1 MFGGIKVL
9 VTGCSGFLGPWLC
22 ERLVANG
29 ANVVGADIQFDA
41 SSRIH
46 EVKPITLETVD
57 VERFDQVYDVV
68 RKHGVQFV
76 FHLAAQS
83 LVGVA
88 MRDPMRTVMTN
99 VMGTTNVLETARRL
113 CGGDG
118 AAGAIDV
125 PGASGSPA
133 AMGSSATMGSPAADG
148 ALLGVVVASSDKAY
162 GEQSQLPYLEHM
174 PMQGCF
180 PYDASKSCA
189 DLLARSYAQS
199 FRLPIAVVRCG
210 NLYGPG
216 DLNWCR
222 IVPGTIRSCL
232 RNERPVI
239 RSDGTLV
246 RDYIYVADAADAFLR
261 IGNGLITGDT
271 EYGEAFNVGTD
282 APMTVLQLVRE
293 IQMVAGTDDVKP
305 IIENR
310 VSTEIKAQYL
320 SSEHL
325 RKKLGWHASTDLQ
338 AGLLSAVEWY
348 RTRC

>member
-57 VERFDQVYDVV
+57 VEQFDQLFDVV

-88 MRDPMRTVMTN
+88 MRDPIKTVMTN

-113 CGGDG
+113 YGR
-118 AAGAIDV
+118 AGASA
-125 PGASGSPA
+125 ASGLS
-133 AMGSSATMGSPAADG
+133 GSSSTSGSCAASG

-189 DLLARSYAQS
+189 DLLARSYAES
-199 FRLPIAVVRCG
+199 FRLPVAIVRCG

-239 RSDGTLV
+239 RSDGTLL
-246 RDYIYVADAADAFLR
+246 RDYVYVADAADAFFR

-271 EYGEAFNVGTD
+271 EYGEAFNVGADT
-282 APMTVLQLVRE
+282 PMTVLQLVSE
-293 IQMVAGTDDVKP
+293 IQKVVGTDGVEP

-310 VSTEIKAQYL
+310 ISAEIKAQYL
-320 SSEHL
+320 SAEHL
-325 RKKLGWHASTDLQ
+325 RKKLGWQASTGLQ
-338 AGLLSAVEWY
+338 TGLLSAVEWY

>member
-88 MRDPMRTVMTN
+88 MRDPIKTVMTN

-113 CGGDG
+113 CGK
-118 AAGAIDV
+118 
-125 PGASGSPA
+125 
-133 AMGSSATMGSPAADG
+133 DG

-189 DLLARSYAQS
+189 DLLARSYAES
-199 FRLPIAVVRCG
+199 FRLPVAIVRCG

-239 RSDGTLV
+239 RSDGTLL
-246 RDYIYVADAADAFLR
+246 RDYVYVADAADAFFR

-271 EYGEAFNVGTD
+271 EYGEAFNVGADT
-282 APMTVLQLVRE
+282 PMTVLQLVSE
-293 IQMVAGTDDVKP
+293 IQKVTGTDGVEP

-325 RKKLGWHASTDLQ
+325 RKKLGWQASTGLQ
-338 AGLLSAVEWY
+338 TGLLSAVEWY

>member
-88 MRDPMRTVMTN
+88 MRDPIKTVMTN

-113 CGGDG
+113 CGK
-118 AAGAIDV
+118 
-125 PGASGSPA
+125 
-133 AMGSSATMGSPAADG
+133 DG

-189 DLLARSYAQS
+189 DLLARSYAES
-199 FRLPIAVVRCG
+199 FRLPVAIVRCG

-239 RSDGTLV
+239 RSDGTLL
-246 RDYIYVADAADAFLR
+246 RDYVYVADAADAFFR

-271 EYGEAFNVGTD
+271 EYGEAFNVGADT
-282 APMTVLQLVRE
+282 PMTVLQLVSE
-293 IQMVAGTDDVKP
+293 IQKVVGTDGVEP

-310 VSTEIKAQYL
+310 ISAEIKAQYL
-320 SSEHL
+320 SAEHL
-325 RKKLGWHASTDLQ
+325 RKKLGWQASTGLQ
-338 AGLLSAVEWY
+338 TGLLSAVEWY